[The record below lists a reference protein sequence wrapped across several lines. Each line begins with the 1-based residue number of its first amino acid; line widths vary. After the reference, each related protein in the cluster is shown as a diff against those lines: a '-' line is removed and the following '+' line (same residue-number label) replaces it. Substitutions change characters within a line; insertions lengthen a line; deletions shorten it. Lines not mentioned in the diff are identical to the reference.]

1 MACKELNQQG
11 LQMLTREIVETAHPL
26 KIVLFGKADES
37 GWTNDLDLL
46 VVVPEEVSLRQTA
59 FMLRERM
66 RCMAVPFKL
75 IITTPNDL
83 EKPKRPLGL
92 IYRHI
97 IESGRVIYAA

>member
-26 KIVLFGKADES
+26 KIVLFGKADE
-37 GWTNDLDLL
+37 GRWANDVDLL
-46 VVVPEEVSLRQTA
+46 VVVSEEVPLRQTA

-66 RCMAVPFKL
+66 RRMAVPFKL

-83 EKPKRPLGL
+83 EEPKRPLGL

>member
-1 MACKELNQQG
+1 
-11 LQMLTREIVETAHPL
+11 MLTREIVETAHPL